1 MTCRAHY
8 IISCLLDEMDD
19 EERFNDWERGFI
31 ESIAKQIEG
40 KTEATLTE
48 NQQNK
53 LEDIWRK

>member
-1 MTCRAHY
+1 MSCRTHY

-40 KTEATLTE
+40 KSEATLSE
-48 NQQNK
+48 RQEEY